1 MKQGMHGVTLQ
12 EKPLSA
18 YVEVIQ
24 IADKA
29 KRPASPVT
37 CSCLTHQGY
46 LYMNPLGFHHMITET
61 EY

>member
-29 KRPASPVT
+29 QETSFSSHMLLSNT
-37 CSCLTHQGY
+37 SGL
-46 LYMNPLGFHHMITET
+46 PLHEPFGVPSHDN
-61 EY
+61 